1 MSFLLDAIRKA
12 EKQRNEETVPSLEAI
27 VSERRQRSKSRQGG
41 WLIWVALVFVV
52 AATGYLNRNTLSL
65 WWQNAAQYSE
75 QTLTK
80 VKNSFDN
87 IISVEVSDSRSADA
101 GLDDPETRTASNR
114 QEQNEVAGDRGIK
127 VSSNTGGSSQ
137 LTDAQRALLSQIE
150 FSVISY
156 SRDPDKRFAMV
167 GSQILREGDQLEGFP
182 IKRIRNDGVVLDI
195 NGRSVLIR
203 P

>member
-12 EKQRNEETVPSLEAI
+12 EKQRSEETVPSLEAI
-27 VSERRQRSKSRQGG
+27 VSERRQRSKSRQSG
-41 WLIWVALVFVV
+41 WLLGAALVAVV

-65 WWQNAAQYSE
+65 WWQNTVHFSG
-75 QTLTK
+75 QTLAK
-80 VKNSFDN
+80 VKQTLGNV
-87 IISVEVSDSRSADA
+87 ISIEVSESGSGDTKSDTSSGRQAQND
-101 GLDDPETRTASNR
+101 GGDDGGMETPT
-114 QEQNEVAGDRGIK
+114 K
-127 VSSNTGGSSQ
+127 TGGGSQ

-156 SRDPDKRFAMV
+156 SKDPDKRFAMV

-182 IKRIRNDGVVLDI
+182 IKRIQNDGVVI
-195 NGRSVLIR
+195 GVNGRSVLIR